1 MPSDKNPI
9 ADASQAREIDLKLD
23 ADKAKLLLDDPA
35 LDRIIDAVGQ
45 DRPGGLDRDTL
56 RRDLLICYG
65 QYSIASGPDPQN
77 ARLDSMQ
84 KHVRRLIDLLK
95 AEEADLGLIRAL
107 WPIDPEH
114 PAPLLSQLIFFDEII
129 DRLKQA
135 ALSTAQAGALL
146 SASPLQ
152 QLTSVWLPQI
162 YTKHFD
168 KKAGR
173 SRRLADG
180 AVGGPYIRFAHQMLA
195 ESGIK
200 CSDETIARYM
210 GFSAKK

>member
-1 MPSDKNPI
+1 MPSDQNPV
-9 ADASQAREIDLKLD
+9 ADTSQVREIGVTLD
-23 ADKAKLLLDDPA
+23 ADKAKLLLNDPA

-45 DRPGGLDRDTL
+45 DRSGGLDRDTL

-84 KHVRRLIDLLK
+84 KHARRLIDLLK
-95 AEEADLGLIRAL
+95 ADDADLGLIRAK
-107 WPIDPEH
+107 WPIDTER
-114 PAPLLSQLIFFDEII
+114 PAHLLTQLIFLDELI
-129 DRLKQA
+129 DPLKQA
-135 ALSTAQAGALL
+135 LLTTQAGEHL

-152 QLTSVWLPQI
+152 QLTSVWLPEI
-162 YTKHFD
+162 YRKHFG
-168 KKAGR
+168 KEAGR

-180 AVGGPYIRFAHQMLA
+180 AVDGPYIRFVHQMLA
-195 ESGIK
+195 WAGIK

-210 GFSAKK
+210 GFSKKK